1 MTGQK
6 QPRRF
11 RPIRSLTRIIIG
23 GAVLGAETLADRLP
37 QWEHTEEGEPSQKQE
52 APSQAEAANPPSP
65 AEDTQPA
72 DSSPQP
78 AADDSQ
84 PGISP
89 PQPLNP
95 LPEQLPPPGL
105 AQTPPPTPSEAAP
118 QVGYALVGLIFEGEE
133 TLERWWNLSM
143 RAGKLA
149 ARAADPL
156 IKPLTKIPNP
166 AKKPVDALAER
177 GQSKIEQWTARGR
190 EETEQSLQV
199 TQTAVTSTMDET
211 IAYMA
216 QNPALEEL
224 VQQQGMSLAQQ
235 MLEQVR
241 QMCLSAD
248 YMLEGSIR
256 YLLHRP
262 PREMLP
268 PPSDKVQTQANW
280 RARDHR
286 EEQSDG

>member
-1 MTGQK
+1 
-6 QPRRF
+6 
-11 RPIRSLTRIIIG
+11 
-23 GAVLGAETLADRLP
+23 
-37 QWEHTEEGEPSQKQE
+37 
-52 APSQAEAANPPSP
+52 
-65 AEDTQPA
+65 
-72 DSSPQP
+72 
-78 AADDSQ
+78 
-84 PGISP
+84 
-89 PQPLNP
+89 
-95 LPEQLPPPGL
+95 
-105 AQTPPPTPSEAAP
+105 
-118 QVGYALVGLIFEGEE
+118 LVGLIFEGEE
-133 TLERWWNLSM
+133 TFERWWNLSV

-149 ARAADPL
+149 VRAADPL

-177 GQSKIEQWTARGR
+177 GQSKIEHWVARGR
-190 EETEQSLQV
+190 EETEQGVQV

-211 IAYMA
+211 ITYMA

-268 PPSDKVQTQANW
+268 PPSNKVQTQANW